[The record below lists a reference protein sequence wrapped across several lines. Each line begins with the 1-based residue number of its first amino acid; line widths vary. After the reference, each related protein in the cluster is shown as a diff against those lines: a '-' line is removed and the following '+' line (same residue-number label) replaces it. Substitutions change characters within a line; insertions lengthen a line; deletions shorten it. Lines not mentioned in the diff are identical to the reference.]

1 MQLEFSD
8 ETQESDK
15 SLSDEDGT
23 LPYHCPPERSK
34 GVLCSSAGEEI
45 PLLSQLSVCEKDL
58 GGRED
63 LKPLERTLWNLK
75 DRKIPSIQTSCCKRR
90 TFSRGSEWSRLS
102 DWITGFLKHVGCKMC
117 NKR

>member
-23 LPYHCPPERSK
+23 LPYHFPPERSK

-58 GGRED
+58 GGRENF
-63 LKPLERTLWNLK
+63 KPLALTQELEKSLQFRQVAAK
-75 DRKIPSIQTSCCKRR
+75 GAPFQSFRMV
-90 TFSRGSEWSRLS
+90 EV
-102 DWITGFLKHVGCKMC
+102 VGLE
-117 NKR
+117 NRFF

>member
-15 SLSDEDGT
+15 SLSDLSDEDGT
-23 LPYHCPPERSK
+23 LPYHFPPERSK

-63 LKPLERTLWNLK
+63 LKPLELTLWNLK
-75 DRKIPSIQTSCCKRR
+75 DPYNSDKLLQKVHLFKRLR
-90 TFSRGSEWSRLS
+90 MVKVVGLDNRF
-102 DWITGFLKHVGCKMC
+102 FLACGLQ
-117 NKR
+117 NGQ